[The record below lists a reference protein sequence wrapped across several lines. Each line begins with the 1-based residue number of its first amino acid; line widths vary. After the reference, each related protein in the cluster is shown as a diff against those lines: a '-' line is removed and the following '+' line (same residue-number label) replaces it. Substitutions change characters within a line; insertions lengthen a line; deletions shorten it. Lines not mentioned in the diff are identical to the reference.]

1 MCVLNSGRV
10 RCSGYNGRNQSQL
23 GRPRLSG
30 WSTRLDLVA
39 GLSSDVEQIQTGGVW
54 TCARRRGGT
63 VACWGRNGGYIGNGR
78 GLIIAQ
84 SATQIVNITDAEQL
98 YVGSSHACV
107 RQRDNRIACW
117 GSNSYA
123 QLGVQWPTS
132 PRSPIFVGAFV
143 GASSISLG
151 FRGTFVID
159 DHQAYW
165 IGETYA
171 TGGGRAQAE
180 ELTLMQH

>member
-1 MCVLNSGRV
+1 M
-10 RCSGYNGRNQSQL
+10 
-23 GRPRLSG
+23 
-30 WSTRLDLVA
+30 
-39 GLSSDVEQIQTGGVW
+39 
-54 TCARRRGGT
+54 
-63 VACWGRNGGYIGNGR
+63 
-78 GLIIAQ
+78 IAQ

-107 RQRDNRIACW
+107 RQRDNRMACW

-123 QLGVQWPTS
+123 QLGVQS
-132 PRSPIFVGAFV
+132 RSPQSPIGAGAFG

-151 FRGTFVID
+151 YRGTFVID

-171 TGGGRAQAE
+171 TGSGRAEAE